1 MPSPADLLFDGVAA
15 CAAALARGE
24 VTSTELVEATLA
36 RIDAVEPH
44 LNAFRAVWTDQARA
58 GAGAAD
64 EARAAGDERP
74 LLGVPIA
81 LKDDLDVAGEVTG
94 HGSRSCGDPARHDA
108 EVVRRLRSAG
118 VVAVGKT
125 NMPEFG
131 QWAFTESDLHGIT
144 RNPWDLDRTP
154 GGSSG
159 GSAAAVAAGIVPAAM
174 GSDGGGSIRI
184 PAACCGLFGMKVTRG
199 RISPAPEADLWNG
212 LAVVGP
218 LTRTVG
224 DSALLHDV
232 LRGNL
237 PDDRYRCDDPP
248 TSFVEAA
255 AARPRPLRIALSTRS
270 TVPGIPIADQM
281 VAAAESVA
289 ATLAELGHQVD
300 IYDQRWPE
308 PLIVFA
314 TLGNSGIRA
323 HIVHAAHPDQV
334 EPATEI
340 HLGPLQPPALAERWG
355 LRRAVSMAR
364 RANRVFDQHDL
375 LLTPAL
381 GGLPKPAGGLGHGG
395 AAITSLR
402 NLWAVP
408 FTTLWNVCGNP
419 AATVPAGFTPGGV
432 PLSVQLVAP
441 MGDECTI
448 FSVAA
453 QLEAAR
459 PWADRRPTLPG

>member
-15 CAAALARGE
+15 CAGALARGE
-24 VTSTELVEATLA
+24 VTSVELVEATLA

-44 LNAFRAVWTDQARA
+44 LNAFRAVWTDRARA
-58 GAGAAD
+58 GAGDAD
-64 EARAAGDERP
+64 EARAAGDDRP

-94 HGSRSCGDPARHDA
+94 HGSRACGDPAPHDA
-108 EVVRRLRSAG
+108 EVVRRLRAAG

-159 GSAAAVAAGIVPAAM
+159 GSAAAVASGVVPAAM

-255 AARPRPLRIALSTRS
+255 AARPHPLRIALSTRS

-289 ATLAELGHQVD
+289 ATLTELGHQVD
-300 IYDQRWPE
+300 VYDHRWPE
-308 PLIVFA
+308 HLI
-314 TLGNSGIRA
+314 
-323 HIVHAAHPDQV
+323 
-334 EPATEI
+334 
-340 HLGPLQPPALAERWG
+340 
-355 LRRAVSMAR
+355 
-364 RANRVFDQHDL
+364 
-375 LLTPAL
+375 
-381 GGLPKPAGGLGHGG
+381 
-395 AAITSLR
+395 
-402 NLWAVP
+402 
-408 FTTLWNVCGNP
+408 
-419 AATVPAGFTPGGV
+419 
-432 PLSVQLVAP
+432 
-441 MGDECTI
+441 
-448 FSVAA
+448 
-453 QLEAAR
+453 
-459 PWADRRPTLPG
+459 